1 MNISKIRPYIELHL
15 LLLLYSLGGICS
27 KFAAQNEFMSARFL
41 LFYGL
46 VIVDLGIYALVWQ
59 QILKKLPLVTAFANK
74 AITVIWGLIWG
85 MIVFKETITIW
96 NFVGA
101 FIIIAG
107 ICMVVREDEN

>member
-15 LLLLYSLGGICS
+15 LLLLYTLGGICS